1 VVQSPPHDEKRSA
14 RVFLAVP
21 ISAEVA
27 ADVARLQGMLAQNT
41 PAGLFRFVQAE
52 QAHVT
57 LRFLGQR
64 SEEDQTL
71 IVGAAAAAASETVA
85 FTLAFG
91 ALGVFPDDRRPH
103 TLWMDIAEGRSE
115 IVALAAR
122 LDALL
127 AEAGFA
133 PEGRPYV
140 PHLTVA
146 RVKQRP
152 PEGLMKILLG
162 GDIGRTAVQSVE
174 SFALMESRHAGA
186 TVRYVPLR
194 TFRLEKTCTP
204 SK

>member
-1 VVQSPPHDEKRSA
+1 MDENRSA
-14 RVFLAVP
+14 RVFLAVA

-27 ADVARLQGMLAQNT
+27 AAVARLQGALAQNT
-41 PAGLFRFVQAE
+41 PAGLFRFVEAE

-64 SEEDQTL
+64 SVEDQAL
-71 IVGAAAAAASETVA
+71 IVGAAAAAARETVA
-85 FTLAFG
+85 FALAFG

-103 TLWMDIAEGRSE
+103 TLWMDIAEGKSE
-115 IVALAAR
+115 IGALAAR

-127 AEAGFA
+127 AAAGFA

-152 PEGLMKILLG
+152 PAGLMKNLLG
-162 GDIGRTAVQSVE
+162 GDIGTPAVQSVE
-174 SFALMESRHAGA
+174 SFALMESRHADA

-194 TFRLEKTCTP
+194 TFRLENPCTP